1 MNRLLIVDDA
11 LIMRKMLRDL
21 AGQAG
26 WQVVAEAA
34 DGLEAV
40 ARYREHR
47 PDLVTMDLVM
57 PELGGIDAM
66 KRIRAEDPS
75 ARVIVVT
82 ALDQK
87 SLVAAA
93 IDAGALD
100 FVVKPFDRDR
110 MVALLQRLA
119 GDAPPGPAEEEGRE
133 RS

>member
-21 AGQAG
+21 ADQAG
-26 WQVVAEAA
+26 WQVVAEAG

-66 KRIRAEDPS
+66 KQIRAEDPE

-110 MVALLQRLA
+110 MVALLRRLA
-119 GDAPPGPAEEEGRE
+119 GDAPPGPAEEGP
-133 RS
+133 